1 MAISRNATVI
11 QEVIDAIKKK
21 LLSKSSCDFA
31 VFPSSN
37 DGLVEAKNFF
47 EEKEYPSNTKVTKAS
62 DVSTYKTTTPD

>member
-47 EEKEYPSNTKVTKAS
+47 EEKECNTKVTKAS